1 MKTALIVLA
10 IIIIYAAIGYAFSI
24 CCKAWGGEW
33 FKDCPEVGAVWVA
46 VVPFLLLYA
55 VVRFIGKRIAV
66 IPVMIIALIKARE
79 SEDNE

>member
-10 IIIIYAAIGYAFSI
+10 IVIIYASIGYAFSI

-33 FKDCPEVGAVWVA
+33 FKDCPEVGAVWIA

-55 VVRFIGKRIAV
+55 AVKIIGKRLAV
-66 IPVMIIALIKARE
+66 IPVMIIALIKAK
-79 SEDNE
+79 EDEE